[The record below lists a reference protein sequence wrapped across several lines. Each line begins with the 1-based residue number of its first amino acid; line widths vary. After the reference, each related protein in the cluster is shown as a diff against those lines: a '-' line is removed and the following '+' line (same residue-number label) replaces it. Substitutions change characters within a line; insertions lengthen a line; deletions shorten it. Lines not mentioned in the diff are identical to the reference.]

1 MKPPEANR
9 PCVLGLSLCT
19 AKSGSGR
26 LEKHG
31 KEIDE
36 KGASCFVEFDEPYAM
51 ARFGPTQHITQH
63 AAVPA
68 QIPFPGC
75 EALTVAAERYAAALP
90 GADYYGDSIRAHR
103 AAGLMHEHALGDKR
117 CATFGTGQHQKA
129 KKHL

>member
-1 MKPPEANR
+1 MRSR
-9 PCVLGLSLCT
+9 PVLVYSKKWTWEIGENMGTIIRRAPLAFL
-19 AKSGSGR
+19 R
-26 LEKHG
+26 LM
-31 KEIDE
+31 
-36 KGASCFVEFDEPYAM
+36 SRM
-51 ARFGPTQHITQH
+51 QLARFGPSQQITQH
-63 AAVPA
+63 AAVPT

-90 GADYYGDSIRAHR
+90 GADYYGDLIRAHR